1 MRRDRRGKGA
11 VMRLSGLLTTLLIC
25 AATVLLGSAAA
36 EAACS
41 ISTTPVNFGSYD
53 VFTPTADDGTGQ
65 VTYRCTGPRPPII
78 TIQLDKGGSPSFTPR
93 QMRQGG
99 EALDYNLYL
108 DSTRSTI
115 WGDGTG
121 GTQVYS
127 QVQPQLGQS
136 INLSVFGRIPAG
148 QDVSAGTYSATVT
161 ATIFF

>member
-1 MRRDRRGKGA
+1 MTTTK
-11 VMRLSGLLTTLLIC
+11 LLTMLLATAALLI
-25 AATVLLGSAAA
+25 TVSAAQ
-36 EAACS
+36 AACT
-41 ISTTPVNFGSYD
+41 ITTTAVSFGSYN
-53 VFTPTADDGTGQ
+53 VFSASADDGTGQ
-65 VTYRCTGPRPPII
+65 ITYRCTSPRPPVV
-78 TIQLDKGGSPSFTPR
+78 TIQLDKGASPSFSPR
-93 QMRQGG
+93 QMRKGA
-99 EALDYNLYL
+99 ETLNYNLYL

-127 QVQPQLGQS
+127 RASPPLNQN

>member
-1 MRRDRRGKGA
+1 
-11 VMRLSGLLTTLLIC
+11 MRLTKLVTTLLIAGATLSLG
-25 AATVLLGSAAA
+25 AAGA
-36 EAACS
+36 EAACT
-41 ISTTPVNFGSYD
+41 ISTTAVNFGGYN

-65 VTYRCTGPRPPII
+65 VTYRCTGPRPPLIV
-78 TIQLDKGGSPSFTPR
+78 IQLDKGGSSSFNPR
-93 QMRQGG
+93 QMRKGG
-99 EALDYNLYL
+99 EALNYNLYL

-127 QVQPQLGQS
+127 QTSPQLGQS
-136 INLSVFGRIPAG
+136 INVSVFGRIPAG